1 MNDVTLVRIP
11 RLYEN
16 MDEATIGQWRCN
28 LGDRLKEGDALVELI
43 TDKTVI
49 DFEAPVGGTLLAIYA
64 QSKSTVPFNYVL
76 CAIGEE
82 GSVAPDVSAE
92 NEQLLQAHL
101 RENSLSLELET
112 VEQQHESAPKPQ
124 YKAAPAAKAFAKQ
137 EGINLDDVAAVCK
150 RPMVHRKDVEDFIAS
165 RKQSA
170 VPTASASAAP
180 ACDRRVALVTG
191 ASGGIGSAIARA
203 LAAKG
208 NAIAIHCNNDVASA
222 EKLAAELVSQ
232 GAVCAV
238 LRANLSQPEAAKE
251 LVAQVMAHFGRI
263 DILVNNAGCLADAT
277 VAFMSDQQWDSVL
290 DLNLSAPFRLIRAV
304 AMLMARNRWGRIV
317 NIASAAGRIGSANRS
332 NYASAKEG
340 LLGLTRS
347 VARELAG
354 LGVRVNAV
362 APGFVDTNMTSGIQ
376 DKRRQDV
383 LRDIPVRRFGKPED
397 IAAAVAFLASD
408 EADYITGQCL
418 SVDGGLVMG

>member
-28 LGDRLKEGDALVELI
+28 LGDKLKEGDALVELI

-82 GSVAPDVSAE
+82 GGVAPDVSAE

-101 RENSLSLELET
+101 KENALSVNLEAIAPQPEI
-112 VEQQHESAPKPQ
+112 APKPQ

-137 EGINLDDVAAVCK
+137 EGINLDEVAAFCK

-165 RKQSA
+165 QRQ
-170 VPTASASAAP
+170 PEPAAP
-180 ACDRRVALVTG
+180 APASVACDRRVALVTG
-191 ASGGIGSAIARA
+191 ASGGIGSAISRA

-208 NAIAIHCNNDVASA
+208 NSIAIHCNNDTASA
-222 EKLAAELVSQ
+222 EKLAAELASQ
-232 GAVCAV
+232 GAVCEV
-238 LRANLSQPEAAKE
+238 FRANLSQPEAAKE
-251 LVAQVMAHFGRI
+251 LVAQVMARFGRI

-277 VAFMSDQQWDSVL
+277 VAFMSDQQWNSVL
-290 DLNLSAPFRLIRAV
+290 DLNLNAPFRLIRAV

-317 NIASAAGRIGSANRS
+317 NIASAAGRLGSANRS

-347 VARELAG
+347 AARELAG

-362 APGFVDTNMTSGIQ
+362 APGFVDTNMTSSIQ
-376 DKRRQDV
+376 DKRRQDIM
-383 LRDIPVRRFGKPED
+383 RDIPVRRFGRPED